1 MKQNWVFLPTQN
13 INKMKI
19 KLLLLIG
26 LTIGT
31 CATLQAQ
38 SIPNGSFE
46 NWSGLA
52 YDDAPNW
59 YTSNIESL
67 KLNTITASKV
77 AGVSGFAIK
86 LQTKVV
92 GNDTLGGFF
101 MNTLIDDPTQGKGGQ
116 PYNQKAQTISGKYMA
131 NMVGNDSAILFIM
144 FKKSGVALSMDLFK
158 FGGKNDT
165 VFKSFTLNLN
175 LSYLPDTVIIAAA
188 SSNLISNTGVQDGS
202 SIVFDDLVFSGL
214 GVTRIIPNGNFDT
227 WTPKIKDIATGWSIQ
242 GGVVTKDTSS
252 YRGNYAIKLESIDFG
267 FGEVEAGQIST
278 GTMGPLGFLVGGKP
292 FTNSKDTLCGYYKL
306 SSSTGDSAMITYT
319 LSKNGSFIQE
329 ETLSLKAKASYT
341 YFEFPIN
348 ATSAPD
354 NIRVDVQSLYYPF
367 SFAAKSILY
376 LDHLQLKSAPLP
388 SGVKAIYAN
397 ATNHIFYPN
406 PVVNSLTIELDAL
419 NNAIN
424 QISIFDI
431 NGKLVLEQRD
441 LNQSTVSINTSGF
454 NSGIYFYIAET
465 QSGQI
470 LRNKFIRN

>member
-1 MKQNWVFLPTQN
+1 M
-13 INKMKI
+13 
-19 KLLLLIG
+19 
-26 LTIGT
+26 TIGSY
-31 CATLQAQ
+31 ATLQAQ

-46 NWSGLA
+46 NWSGIS
-52 YDDAPNW
+52 YDDATYW

-67 KLNTITASKV
+67 KQNTVTASKV
-77 AGVSGFAIK
+77 SGVSGFAIK

-116 PYNQKAQTISGKYMA
+116 PYNQKAETISGKYKA

-144 FKKSGVALSMDLFK
+144 FKKSGVPISMDIFK

-165 VFKSFTLNLN
+165 IFKTFNLNIN

-188 SSNLISNTGVQDGS
+188 SSNLISNTGVEDGS

-227 WTPKIKDIATGWSIQ
+227 WTPKIKDIATGWSTQ
-242 GGVVTKDTSS
+242 GGLITKDTSK

-292 FTNSKDTLCGYYKL
+292 FTNTVDTLCGYYKFI
-306 SSSTGDSAMITYT
+306 SSTGDSAMISYT
-319 LSKNGSFIQE
+319 ISKNGSFIQE
-329 ETLSLKAKASYT
+329 ETLSLKAKSNYT

-348 ATSAPD
+348 AISPPD
-354 NIRVDVQSLYYPF
+354 NIRIDVQSLYYPF
-367 SFAAKSILY
+367 SFAAKSVLY

-388 SGVKAIYAN
+388 SGVNAIYAN
-397 ATNHIFYPN
+397 AANHIFYPN
-406 PVVNSLTIELDAL
+406 PVSNTLNIELEAA
-419 NNAIN
+419 NNTIT
-424 QISIFDI
+424 QVLVFDI
-431 NGKLVLEQRD
+431 NGKLVLEQND

-465 QSGQI
+465 HSGQI
-470 LRNKFIRN
+470 LKNKFIRN